1 MLSSLTARSLL
12 RSSLAEWGQRA
23 GESGVSL
30 PPGEEASERRARGA
44 ETQATPRLGD
54 PSTKSAFRSPP
65 RANPRPLPA
74 AGPPPDPPP
83 RGLAAAPGRA
93 EQTAGLGGH
102 VQGRLSGG
110 SKGPACHQPVTVQG
124 SFDRTSRTGLGPCP
138 CGPGCQPAALRVA
151 RARSAQCGRQELGG
165 PSRRW
170 SIFRLNKHRS
180 AA

>member
-12 RSSLAEWGQRA
+12 RSSWLSGDSGQ
-23 GESGVSL
+23 GSL
-30 PPGEEASERRARGA
+30 GFRCHLERRPLSGERGA
-44 ETQATPRLGD
+44 
-54 PSTKSAFRSPP
+54 
-65 RANPRPLPA
+65 PRPRPPHVWGTRARRVPSAARPAPIPGRSLLP
-74 AGPPPDPPP
+74 PPPDPPP

-93 EQTAGLGGH
+93 EQTAGLRGH
-102 VQGRLSGG
+102 VQGRLSRG
-110 SKGPACHQPVTVQG
+110 SKGPACHQPVTLQG
-124 SFDRTSRTGLGPCP
+124 SFDRTSRAGPGPCP

-151 RARSAQCGRQELGG
+151 RARGAQCGRQELGG